1 MTAAET
7 AVGEGDPSQVAYE
20 ELRGVAGAGATGGG
34 RLGLV
39 VLLREGLAAWV
50 ARRSMGTDAGTI
62 AAPPQR
68 PMGVPFVADEVHTG
82 LVRVLASM
90 VLATSHEEMNA

>member
-1 MTAAET
+1 MTTAET
-7 AVGEGDPSQVAYE
+7 TVGEGDPSQVAYE
-20 ELRGVAGAGATGGG
+20 ELRGVAVAGSAGGG

-50 ARRSMGTDAGTI
+50 ARRSMCTDAVAI
-62 AAPPQR
+62 ATPPPR
-68 PMGVPFVADEVHTG
+68 RLGVPFVAGAVHTS

-90 VLATSHEEMNA
+90 VLATSHEDMNP